1 MSCRTIPWLWLTF
14 CFLWYACASFV
25 LAYTPLW
32 VKAIALAEVIAQSP
46 APSQAMA
53 VTGLIAL
60 VWTGVLPLAWAVVEA
75 GSGAMP
81 ATKTIAGVAV
91 VVVAGIGVMVLAGAG
106 TWAYALAWSG
116 AWASAASGGG
126 AWTLTRI
133 LARTV
138 ILAWASCL
146 ACGALLG
153 VLVWNL
159 PWAESWVEILVW
171 FLVEAWACA
180 LLLGVVGAL
189 ALTWAVVEDQLPKSL
204 SQFQT
209 FLILALTSLLGMG
222 LGWLANLVCRF

>member
-1 MSCRTIPWLWLTF
+1 MP
-14 CFLWYACASFV
+14 
-25 LAYTPLW
+25 
-32 VKAIALAEVIAQSP
+32 
-46 APSQAMA
+46 
-53 VTGLIAL
+53 VTK
-60 VWTGVLPLAWAVVEA
+60 
-75 GSGAMP
+75 M
-81 ATKTIAGVAV
+81 IAGVGV

-116 AWASAASGGG
+116 AWAWAASGAG

-138 ILAWASCL
+138 VLAWGSCL

-153 VLVWNL
+153 ILVWNL

-171 FLVEAWACA
+171 LLVDTWAGA
-180 LLLGVVGAL
+180 LLLGIVGAL
-189 ALTWAVVEDQLPKSL
+189 ALTWAVVEDELPKSL

-222 LGWLANLVCRF
+222 LGWLVNLVCR